1 MAQKYNVGD
10 IFIFKSGNSIAAR
23 CFPFNDIVIVKIT
36 SREKGNIEYKSVER
50 LYATNGHTYRTAS
63 VSCSPNLIKVSA
75 NAGGMGLH
83 KVEDETIF
91 DKAVSIAKNRMQKRQ
106 ELDTEFHKF
115 YRMNFGSMELADKK
129 KQTLEKQYM
138 IDRMCGIAID
148 GLLQPFL
155 EHQMK
160 VNS

>member
-10 IFIFKSGNSIAAR
+10 IFIFKSGNSITAR
-23 CFPFNDIVIVKIT
+23 HFPFNDIVIIKIT
-36 SREKGNIEYKSVER
+36 SRMGDKIEYQSVER
-50 LYATNGHTYRTAS
+50 LYACNDHTYRAES
-63 VSCSPNLIKVSA
+63 FSCTPSTIKVSA

-155 EHQMK
+155 KHQME

>member
-23 CFPFNDIVIVKIT
+23 CFPFNDLVIVKIT
-36 SREKGNIEYKSVER
+36 SRMGDKIEYKSVER
-50 LYATNGHTYRTAS
+50 LYTNGHTYRTAS
-63 VSCSPNLIKVSA
+63 VSCSPSMIKVSA

-83 KVEDETIF
+83 RVEDETIF
-91 DKAVSIAKNRMQKRQ
+91 DKAVSIAENRMQKRQ
-106 ELDTEFHKF
+106 DLDTEFHKF
-115 YRMNFGSMELADKK
+115 YRMNFGSTELADKK

-148 GLLQPFL
+148 GLLKPFL
-155 EHQMK
+155 DHQMA
-160 VNS
+160 VNKY